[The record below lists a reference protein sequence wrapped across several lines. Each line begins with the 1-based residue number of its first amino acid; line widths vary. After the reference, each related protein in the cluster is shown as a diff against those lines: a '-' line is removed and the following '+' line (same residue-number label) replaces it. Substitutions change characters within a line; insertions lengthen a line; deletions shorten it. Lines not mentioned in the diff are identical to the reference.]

1 MASPVNSGF
10 FAGTT
15 SGLLGDIDA
24 DYYTRSP
31 ETLASG
37 PEGAPGNNDFPVGFF
52 CQDYVANEV
61 AYVWVATVAATLSAS
76 CAGSYG
82 IIGTNPTGTVLIALS
97 HFTGGSWAALG
108 NISISTAGVIT
119 WPAVALTTIAAGEG
133 VRFVMPASLDAT
145 LANFVLALKLTK
157 VT

>member
-1 MASPVNSGF
+1 MAAPVKSGF
-10 FAGTT
+10 F
-15 SGLLGDIDA
+15 SL
-24 DYYTRSP
+24 SP
-31 ETLASG
+31 DTLASG
-37 PEGAPGNNDFPVGFF
+37 PTGAPGNNDFPVGFF
-52 CQDYVANEV
+52 CQDYVANET
-61 AYVWVATVAATLSAS
+61 AYTWVATVAATLPAL
-76 CAGSYG
+76 CAGSSG

-97 HFTGGSWAALG
+97 RRTAGSWVALG

-119 WPAVALTTIAAGEG
+119 WPTVALTTFAPGEG